1 LAFCRNSTA
10 LPTSAIVEAGSNCT
24 PVYVPVPSSMIKAN
38 DLPLKAKA
46 KAKAKDLIV
55 KMMAEDTR

>member
-1 LAFCRNSTA
+1 
-10 LPTSAIVEAGSNCT
+10 
-24 PVYVPVPSSMIKAN
+24 MIKAN

-55 KMMAEDTR
+55 KMMAKDTR